1 MVSPAHKKM
10 VIETVVATG
19 RCNVARAC
27 RLFGLPRSSVYQRGK
42 VQPEKMALEGL
53 VAATSREFPAIGYRK
68 VTAILRDRHAAVIN
82 PKRVARLRRRD
93 GLLASR
99 RGTKRR
105 RIEPRESVRRSA
117 TRRDEVWSYDFI
129 QDALADGRPVRIL
142 SVIDEY
148 SRECLML
155 RSARSFPARRVIDC
169 LEELLMTTGRKPEW
183 LHSDNGPEFVA
194 EKVQQW
200 LATAGVGTDYIT
212 PGSPWE
218 NGHVESF
225 HSSLRPELLDRE
237 LFFTMKEV
245 AVRLEDW
252 RHHYNHIRPHGSL
265 SNKPPVPQEIKIA
278 NSPETKKNH
287 LQNSH

>member
-1 MVSPAHKKM
+1 MVSPSHKKM
-10 VIETVVATG
+10 VVEAMVATG
-19 RCNVARAC
+19 RCKVARAC

-42 VQPEKMALEGL
+42 VNPEKRSLEGL
-53 VAATSREFPAIGYRK
+53 VAETSRAYPAFGYRK
-68 VTAILRDRHAAVIN
+68 VTAILRDQHEAVIN

-105 RIEPRESVRRSA
+105 RVEPRQAVRRSA

-129 QDALADGRPVRIL
+129 QDSLADGRPVRIL

-148 SRECLML
+148 SRECVLL

-169 LEELLMTTGRKPEW
+169 LEELLVTTGRKPEW
-183 LHSDNGPEFVA
+183 LRSDNGPEFVA
-194 EKVQQW
+194 AKVQQW
-200 LATAGVGTDYIT
+200 LATAGVDSAYIT

-225 HSSLRPELLDRE
+225 HASLRPELLDRE

-252 RHHYNHIRPHGSL
+252 RHLYNHIRPHGSL
-265 SNKPPVPQEIKIA
+265 SNKPPVPQKNKIA
-278 NSPETKKNH
+278 ISPTTTKNH